1 MPWTSSAPRALLR
14 QLREIMARPNTGKAK
29 HEEIQDR
36 LDEIVRIIAV
46 NMVAEVCSIY
56 VRQSDGSF
64 KLFATEGLRRE
75 AVHNTILKAGEG
87 LIGLAARSGQHVNLP
102 DARSH
107 PAFSYRPETGEEV
120 YSSFLG
126 MPITRGGRTI
136 GVLSVQ
142 NAVQRTYSED
152 ETEVLNII
160 SMVTGEMLSGLLD
173 SLDETVEQ
181 RRGQSVVVKG
191 AIMSEGIA
199 LGHIV
204 LHEPRVTVTKFLA
217 DDTQVE
223 QQRLDEALRKLRE
236 TVDLMISDSE
246 LPRGGEHRD
255 VLEAFRMFAHDR
267 GWVRRI
273 QEAIIA
279 GLTAEAAVEKVQTQQ
294 RAKIMRQND
303 PFWRDRLHDLED
315 LSNRLQ
321 RLLMGRAA
329 TASELELPRDTI
341 LVARTMG
348 PAELLDYD
356 RKRIRGL
363 VLAEG
368 GLTSHVAI
376 VAKAL
381 DIAALGRATEI
392 LEEVDPGDPAVL
404 DAESGQIHIRPSLE
418 VIRSYA
424 DKARFRARR
433 QAQYEKLRERPAV
446 TLDGQRIAMNINAGL
461 LVDIPHL
468 EESGAD
474 GIGLYRTELQFMV
487 ASTFPR
493 IDQQT
498 ELYRKVMNG
507 AGSRPVVFRT
517 LDVGGDKILPY
528 LQTTPEENPVLG
540 WRAIRIALDRPG
552 LFRTQFR
559 ALLAASAG
567 RELRVMLPF
576 ITEISEFVE
585 ARKLMEK
592 DIAHLRR
599 HGRPGPSKLSLGAMI
614 EVPSL
619 LWQLD
624 ELLCRVDFVSVGSND
639 LFQFMFASD
648 RSNNRVSGRF
658 DVLCPAALRALR
670 QIVVKADEQK
680 VPVTLCGEMAGR
692 PIEALALIG
701 LGFRSISMAPAS
713 IGPVKAMILSTRAE
727 EIQRYILDLVN
738 HGRED
743 IRARLLDFARAH
755 DIPL

>member
-1 MPWTSSAPRALLR
+1 
-14 QLREIMARPNTGKAK
+14 MAQPNTGLAK
-29 HEEIQDR
+29 HEDIQAR
-36 LDEIVRIIAV
+36 LDRIVRIIAA

-56 VRQSDGSF
+56 VRQHDGSF
-64 KLFATEGLRRE
+64 KLFATEGLRHE
-75 AVHNTILKAGEG
+75 AVHATHLKAGEG

-102 DARSH
+102 DAQSH
-107 PAFSYRPETGEEV
+107 PAFAFRPETGEEI
-120 YSSFLG
+120 YNSFLG
-126 MPITRGGRTI
+126 MPIVRSGRTI

-142 NAVQRTYSED
+142 NAVPRTYTE
-152 ETEVLNII
+152 EEVEVLNII
-160 SMVTGEMLSGLLD
+160 SMVTGEMLAGLLD
-173 SLDETVEQ
+173 SVDETVEE
-181 RRGQSVVVKG
+181 RRNQSVVIKG
-191 AIMSEGIA
+191 TMMSEGIA

-217 DDTQVE
+217 EDSQAE
-223 QQRLDEALRKLRE
+223 QKRLDDALIVLRD
-236 TVDLMISDSE
+236 TVDLMLLDKEIA
-246 LPRGGEHRD
+246 RGGEHRD
-255 VLEAFRMFAHDR
+255 VLEAYRMFAHDR

-273 QEAIIA
+273 QEAIVA

-294 RAKIMRQND
+294 RARIMRQND

-315 LSNRLQ
+315 LSNRLL
-321 RLLMGRAA
+321 RLLMGRAS
-329 TASELELPRDTI
+329 TASNMEIPRDTI
-341 LVARTMG
+341 LIARTMG

-356 RKRIRGL
+356 RSRIRGL
-363 VLAEG
+363 VLADG
-368 GLTSHVAI
+368 GVSSHVAI

-381 DIAALGRATEI
+381 GIAAIGHATDI

-404 DAESGQIHIRPSLE
+404 DAEAGQIHVRPSLE
-418 VIRSYA
+418 VVRSYA

-433 QAQYEKLRERPAV
+433 QAQYEKLRETPAV
-446 TLDGQRIAMNINAGL
+446 TLDGKRVQMNINAGL
-461 LVDIPHL
+461 LVDLPHL

-493 IDQQT
+493 LDQQT
-498 ELYRKVMNG
+498 ELYRKII
-507 AGSRPVVFRT
+507 AGSGAKPVVFRS

-528 LQTTPEENPVLG
+528 LRTTPEENPALG

-559 ALLAASAG
+559 ALLTAAAG
-567 RELRVMLPF
+567 QELRVMLPF
-576 ITEISEFVE
+576 LTDVSEFVR
-585 ARKLMEK
+585 ARKLMDK

-599 HGRPGPSKLSLGAMI
+599 HGRPGPSKLSIGAMI
-614 EVPSL
+614 EVPSM

-624 ELLCRVDFVSVGSND
+624 ELLCRVEFVSVGSND

-648 RSNNRVSGRF
+648 RNNNRVSDRF

-670 QIVVKADEQK
+670 QIVVKAEEQN
-680 VPVTLCGEMAGR
+680 VPVTLCGEMAGH

-713 IGPVKAMILSTRAE
+713 IGPVKAMVLATRAD
-727 EIQRYILDLVN
+727 EIQRYVLDLMH

-743 IRARLLDFARAH
+743 IRERLKDFARAH

>member
-1 MPWTSSAPRALLR
+1 MSWTSSAPRALLR
-14 QLREIMARPNTGKAK
+14 QLREVMARPNNGKAK
-29 HEEIQDR
+29 HEDIQSR
-36 LDEIVRIIAV
+36 LDEIVRIIAS

-56 VRQSDGSF
+56 VRQPDGSF

-75 AVHNTILKAGEG
+75 AVHTTQLRAGEG
-87 LIGLAARSGQHVNLP
+87 LIGLAARSGHHVNLS
-102 DARSH
+102 DAQAH
-107 PAFSYRPETGEEV
+107 PAYSYRPETGEEV

-126 MPITRGGRTI
+126 MPITRAGRTI
-136 GVLSVQ
+136 GVLTVQ
-142 NAVQRTYSED
+142 NAVQRTYSE
-152 ETEVLNII
+152 EEVEVLNVI
-160 SMVTGEMLSGLLD
+160 SMVTGEMLAGLLD
-173 SLDETVEQ
+173 SLDDSVEE
-181 RRGQSVVVKG
+181 RRNQSMVVKG
-191 AIMSEGIA
+191 VVMSEGIA

-204 LHEPRVTVTKFLA
+204 LHEPRVVVTKFLA
-217 DDTQVE
+217 EDSRKE
-223 QQRLDEALRKLRE
+223 QFRLDEALEKLRE
-236 TVDLMISDSE
+236 TVDRMLSDKE
-246 LPRGGEHRD
+246 LARGGEHRD
-255 VLEAFRMFAHDR
+255 VLEAYRMFAHDR

-279 GLTAEAAVEKVQTQQ
+279 GLTAEAAVEKVQAQQ
-294 RAKIMRQND
+294 RARIMRQDD

-315 LSNRLQ
+315 LSNRLL
-321 RLLMGRAA
+321 RLLTGRTG
-329 TASELELPRDTI
+329 TASTMELPRDTI
-341 LVARTMG
+341 LVARSMG
-348 PAELLDYD
+348 PGELLDYD
-356 RKRIRGL
+356 RQRIRGL
-363 VLAEG
+363 VLADG
-368 GLTSHVAI
+368 GASSHVAI

-381 DIAALGRATEI
+381 NIAALGQATDI
-392 LEEVDPGDPAVL
+392 LEEVDPADPAVL

-418 VIRSYA
+418 VVRSYA

-433 QAQYEKLRERPAV
+433 QAQYEKLRETPAV
-446 TLDGQRIAMNINAGL
+446 TLDNQRIQMNVNAGL
-461 LVDIPHL
+461 LVDLPHL

-487 ASTFPR
+487 ASTFPK

-498 ELYRKVMNG
+498 ELYRKVLAG
-507 AGSRPVVFRT
+507 AGSKPVVFRL

-528 LQTTPEENPVLG
+528 LQTAQEENPVLG

-559 ALLAASAG
+559 ALLRAAEG

-576 ITEISEFVE
+576 ITDVSEFIE

-614 EVPSL
+614 EVPSI

-624 ELLCRVDFVSVGSND
+624 ELLCRVDFVSIGSND
-639 LFQFMFASD
+639 LFQFLFAAD
-648 RSNNRVSGRF
+648 RGNSRVSNRF
-658 DVLCPAALRALR
+658 DVLCPAGLRALR
-670 QIVVKADEQK
+670 QIVVKANEQN
-680 VPVTLCGEMAGR
+680 VPVTLCGEIAGR

-713 IGPVKAMILSTRAE
+713 IGPVKAMILATRAD
-727 EIQRYILDLVN
+727 EIQRYVLDLMD

-743 IRARLLDFARAH
+743 IRARLKDFARAH

>member
-14 QLREIMARPNTGKAK
+14 QLREVMARPNLGKAK
-29 HEEIQDR
+29 HEDIQSR

-56 VRQSDGSF
+56 VRQNDGSF

-75 AVHNTILKAGEG
+75 AIHNTHLRPGEG
-87 LIGLAARSGQHVNLP
+87 LIGLAARSGHHVNLP

-107 PAFSYRPETGEEV
+107 PAFAYKPETGEEI

-142 NAVQRTYSED
+142 NAVQRSYSE
-152 ETEVLNII
+152 EEVEVLNII
-160 SMVTGEMLSGLLD
+160 SMVTGEMLAGLLE
-173 SLDETVEQ
+173 SLDDTVEE
-181 RRGQSVVVKG
+181 RRSQSVVVKG
-191 AIMSEGIA
+191 VIMSEGIA

-204 LHEPRVTVTKFLA
+204 LHEPRVIVTKFLA
-217 DDTQVE
+217 EDSSAE
-223 QQRLDEALRKLRE
+223 QLRLDQALIKLRE
-236 TVDLMISDSE
+236 TVDKMLSDKE
-246 LPRGGEHRD
+246 LARGGEHRE
-255 VLEAFRMFAHDR
+255 VLEAYRMFAHDR

-273 QEAIIA
+273 QEAIVA
-279 GLTAEAAVEKVQTQQ
+279 GLTAEAAVEKVQAQQ
-294 RAKIMRQND
+294 RARIMRQDD

-315 LSNRLQ
+315 LSNRLL
-321 RLLMGRAA
+321 RLLTGRAG
-329 TASELELPRDTI
+329 TASEMELPRDTI
-341 LVARTMG
+341 LVARSMG

-356 RKRIRGL
+356 RKHIRGL
-363 VLAEG
+363 VLADG
-368 GLTSHVAI
+368 GASSHVAI

-381 DIAALGRATEI
+381 DIAAIGHATDI

-418 VIRSYA
+418 VVRSYA

-433 QAQYEKLRERPAV
+433 QAQYVKLRETPAV
-446 TLDGQRIAMNINAGL
+446 TLDGQRIRLNINAGL
-461 LVDIPHL
+461 LVDLPHL

-487 ASTFPR
+487 ASTFPK
-493 IDQQT
+493 IGQQT
-498 ELYRKVMNG
+498 DLYRKVIAG
-507 AGSRPVVFRT
+507 AGSKPVVFRL

-528 LQTTPEENPVLG
+528 LQTAPEENPVLG

-559 ALLAASAG
+559 ALLTASAE

-576 ITEISEFVE
+576 ITDVSEFIK
-585 ARKLMEK
+585 ARQLMEK

-599 HGRPGPSKLSLGAMI
+599 HGKPGPSKLSLGAMI
-614 EVPSL
+614 EVPSM

-639 LFQFMFASD
+639 LFQFLFASD
-648 RSNNRVSGRF
+648 RSNNRVSNRF
-658 DVLCPAALRALR
+658 DILCPAALRALR
-670 QIVVKADEQK
+670 QIVVKAGEQN

-713 IGPVKAMILSTRAE
+713 IGPVKAMILATRAD
-727 EIQRYILDLVN
+727 EIQRYILDLMD

-743 IRARLLDFARAH
+743 IRARLEDFARAH

>member
-14 QLREIMARPNTGKAK
+14 QLREVMARPSTGAPK
-29 HEEIQDR
+29 HEDIQAR

-75 AVHNTILKAGEG
+75 AVHNTHLKPGEG

-107 PAFSYRPETGEEV
+107 PAFSYRPETGEEM

-142 NAVQRTYSED
+142 NAVPRTYSED
-152 ETEVLNII
+152 EVEVLNII
-160 SMVTGEMLSGLLD
+160 AMVTGEMLAGLLD
-173 SLDETVEQ
+173 SVDDAVEE

-191 AIMSEGIA
+191 LVMSEGIA

-217 DDTQVE
+217 DDAQIE
-223 QQRLDEALRKLRE
+223 QGRLDDALKRLRE
-236 TVDLMISDSE
+236 TVDAMLSDKE
-246 LPRGGEHRD
+246 LPRGGEHREI
-255 VLEAFRMFAHDR
+255 LEAYRMFAHDR

-273 QEAIIA
+273 QEAIVA
-279 GLTAEAAVEKVQTQQ
+279 GLTAEAAVEKVQAQQ
-294 RAKIMRQND
+294 RARIMRQSD

-315 LSNRLQ
+315 LSNRLL
-321 RLLMGRAA
+321 RLLTGRAG

-356 RKRIRGL
+356 RNHIRGL
-363 VLAEG
+363 VLADG
-368 GLTSHVAI
+368 GASSHVAI

-381 DIAALGRATEI
+381 NIAAIGHATSI

-418 VIRSYA
+418 VVRSYS

-433 QAQYEKLRERPAV
+433 QAQYVKLRETPAV
-446 TLDGQRIAMNINAGL
+446 TLDGKRIQMNINAGL
-461 LVDIPHL
+461 LVDLPHL

-487 ASTFPR
+487 SSTFPR

-498 ELYRKVMNG
+498 ELYRKVLAG
-507 AGSRPVVFRT
+507 AGSKSVVFRT

-528 LQTTPEENPVLG
+528 LQTAPEENPVMG

-559 ALLAASAG
+559 ALLTASAG

-576 ITEISEFVE
+576 LTEVQEFIR
-585 ARKLMEK
+585 ARKLMDK
-592 DIAHLRR
+592 DMAHLRR

-614 EVPSL
+614 EVPSM

-624 ELLCRVDFVSVGSND
+624 ELLCRVDFVSIGSND
-639 LFQFMFASD
+639 LFQFLFASD

-658 DVLCPAALRALR
+658 DVLCPAALRVLR
-670 QIVVKADEQK
+670 QIVDKAAQHN

-692 PIEALALIG
+692 PLEALALIG

-713 IGPVKAMILSTRAE
+713 IGPVKAMILATNAE
-727 EIQRYILDLVN
+727 EIQRYVLDLME

-743 IRARLLDFARAH
+743 IRERLIDFARAH